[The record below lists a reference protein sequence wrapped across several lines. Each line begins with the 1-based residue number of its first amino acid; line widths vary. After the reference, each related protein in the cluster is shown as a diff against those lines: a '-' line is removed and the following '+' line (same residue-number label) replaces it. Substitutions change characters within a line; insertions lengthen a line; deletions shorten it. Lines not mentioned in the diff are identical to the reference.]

1 MLEYSHVTNE
11 VEAVHAIIFFH
22 YGNTTNNNFTRPYI
36 GYVKIYLP
44 NIVVKNHIAYHH
56 KY

>member
-44 NIVVKNHIAYHH
+44 NNVVKNHIPS
-56 KY
+56 